1 MADVKKNVIVNH
13 SMDKMFNLVDRIE
26 DYPLFLPWCGGSK
39 ILERNKEITKA
50 SIHIKYSGVN
60 QSFTTQNTKE
70 YPNRIDLKFSDS
82 PMAIDV
88 IFDGIHCASNVSH
101 PFKEMKKFS
110 PIFWMIAIF
119 GLLASA
125 FELAV
130 NLDYTLAF
138 NIVLIIDT
146 PIVLAYF
153 VSAIFVGKTKPW
165 AFWLG
170 FITYAIVFLISILGF
185 VLSLNSF
192 LFVINIIIRLTFLIF
207 MIRMIKTVLNVSKH
221 KNYINHTGEDLDLL
235 DN

>member
-1 MADVKKNVIVNH
+1 MEYQKKYAIPKLQNEFLLIGW
-13 SMDKMFNLVDRIE
+13 DRGYKNIQLFHKDRLIE
-26 DYPLFLPWCGGSK
+26 TIK
-39 ILERNKEITKA
+39 NA
-50 SIHIKYSGVN
+50 SQLKKGLRIQDQELH
-60 QSFTTQNTKE
+60 T
-70 YPNRIDLKFSDS
+70 IDLKFSES

-130 NLDYTLAF
+130 NLDYPLAF
-138 NIVLIIDT
+138 QIVLIIDT

-153 VSAIFVGKTKPW
+153 ISAIFISKIKPW

-170 FITYAIVFLISILGF
+170 FTTYAIVFLISLLGII
-185 VLSLNSF
+185 LSLNSF
-192 LFVINIIIRLTFLIF
+192 LFGINFIIRLTFLIF
-207 MIRMIKTVLNVSKH
+207 MIRMMKTVLNVSKH
-221 KNYINHTGEDLDLL
+221 KNYMKNSGEGLDLL

>member
-1 MADVKKNVIVNH
+1 MEYQKKYPIPKLKNEFLLIGW
-13 SMDKMFNLVDRIE
+13 DRGYKNIQLFYKDRLIE
-26 DYPLFLPWCGGSK
+26 
-39 ILERNKEITKA
+39 T
-50 SIHIKYSGVN
+50 IKYAAQLKKGLTI
-60 QSFTTQNTKE
+60 QDIE
-70 YPNRIDLKFSDS
+70 LNRVDLKFSDS

>member
-1 MADVKKNVIVNH
+1 MEYQKKYPIPKLKNEFLLIGW
-13 SMDKMFNLVDRIE
+13 DRGYKNIQLFYKDRLIE
-26 DYPLFLPWCGGSK
+26 
-39 ILERNKEITKA
+39 T
-50 SIHIKYSGVN
+50 IKNAAQLKKGLTI
-60 QSFTTQNTKE
+60 QDIE
-70 YPNRIDLKFSDS
+70 LNRIDLKFSDS

-153 VSAIFVGKTKPW
+153 ISAIFVGKTKPW

>member
-1 MADVKKNVIVNH
+1 MEYQKKYPIPKLKNEFLLIGW
-13 SMDKMFNLVDRIE
+13 DRGYKNIQLFYKDRLIE
-26 DYPLFLPWCGGSK
+26 
-39 ILERNKEITKA
+39 T
-50 SIHIKYSGVN
+50 IKYAAQLKKGLTI
-60 QSFTTQNTKE
+60 QDIE
-70 YPNRIDLKFSDS
+70 LNRIDLKFSDS

-153 VSAIFVGKTKPW
+153 ISAIFVGKTKPW

-221 KNYINHTGEDLDLL
+221 KNYINHKGEDLDLL

>member
-1 MADVKKNVIVNH
+1 MEYQKKYAIPKLKNEFLLIGW
-13 SMDKMFNLVDRIE
+13 DRGYKNIQLFYKDRLIE
-26 DYPLFLPWCGGSK
+26 TIK
-39 ILERNKEITKA
+39 NA
-50 SIHIKYSGVN
+50 SQLKKGLTIQDQELHTI
-60 QSFTTQNTKE
+60 E
-70 YPNRIDLKFSDS
+70 LKFSES

-130 NLDYTLAF
+130 NLDFSLAF
-138 NIVLIIDT
+138 KIVMIIDT

-153 VSAIFVGKTKPW
+153 ISAIFISKVKPW

-170 FITYAIVFLISILGF
+170 FATYTIAILISFFEI
-185 VLSLNSF
+185 VLSLNGF
-192 LFVINIIIRLTFLIF
+192 IFTINIIIRLTFLIF
-207 MIRMIKTVLNVSKH
+207 IIRMMKTVLNVTKH
-221 KNYINHTGEDLDLL
+221 KNYMSFSGEHLDLL

>member
-1 MADVKKNVIVNH
+1 MEYQKKYAIPKLKNEFLLIGW
-13 SMDKMFNLVDRIE
+13 DRGYKNIQLFYKDRLIE
-26 DYPLFLPWCGGSK
+26 TIK
-39 ILERNKEITKA
+39 NA
-50 SIHIKYSGVN
+50 SQLKKGLSIQDQELDTI
-60 QSFTTQNTKE
+60 E
-70 YPNRIDLKFSDS
+70 LKFSES

-119 GLLASA
+119 GLLASG

-130 NLDYTLAF
+130 NLDFSLAF
-138 NIVLIIDT
+138 NIVMIIDT

-153 VSAIFVGKTKPW
+153 ISAIFISKVKPW

-170 FITYAIVFLISILGF
+170 FVTYTIVFLISILGF
-185 VLSLNSF
+185 ILSLNSF

>member
-1 MADVKKNVIVNH
+1 MEYQKKYAIPKLKNEFLLIGW
-13 SMDKMFNLVDRIE
+13 DRGYKNIQLFYKDRLIE
-26 DYPLFLPWCGGSK
+26 TIK
-39 ILERNKEITKA
+39 NA
-50 SIHIKYSGVN
+50 SQLKKGLSIQDQELDTI
-60 QSFTTQNTKE
+60 E
-70 YPNRIDLKFSDS
+70 LKFSES

-119 GLLASA
+119 GLLASG

-130 NLDYTLAF
+130 NLDFSLAF
-138 NIVLIIDT
+138 KIVMIIDT

-153 VSAIFVGKTKPW
+153 ISAIFISKVKPW

-170 FITYAIVFLISILGF
+170 FVTYTIVFLISILGF
-185 VLSLNSF
+185 ILSLNSF

-221 KNYINHTGEDLDLL
+221 KKYINYTGEDLDLL

>member
-1 MADVKKNVIVNH
+1 MEYQKKYAIPKLKNEFLLIGW
-13 SMDKMFNLVDRIE
+13 DRGYKNIQLFYKDRLIE
-26 DYPLFLPWCGGSK
+26 TIK
-39 ILERNKEITKA
+39 NA
-50 SIHIKYSGVN
+50 SQLKKGLTIQDQELHTI
-60 QSFTTQNTKE
+60 E
-70 YPNRIDLKFSDS
+70 LKFSES

-119 GLLASA
+119 GLLASG

-130 NLDYTLAF
+130 NLDFSLAF
-138 NIVLIIDT
+138 NIVMIIDT

-153 VSAIFVGKTKPW
+153 ISAIFISKVKPW

-170 FITYAIVFLISILGF
+170 FVTYTIVFLISILGF
-185 VLSLNSF
+185 ILSLNSF

-221 KNYINHTGEDLDLL
+221 KKYINYTGEDLDLL

>member
-1 MADVKKNVIVNH
+1 MEYQKKYAIPKLKNEFLLIGW
-13 SMDKMFNLVDRIE
+13 DRGYKNIQLFYKDRLIE
-26 DYPLFLPWCGGSK
+26 TIK
-39 ILERNKEITKA
+39 NA
-50 SIHIKYSGVN
+50 SQLKKGLSIQDQELDTI
-60 QSFTTQNTKE
+60 E
-70 YPNRIDLKFSDS
+70 LKFSES

-119 GLLASA
+119 GLLASG

-130 NLDYTLAF
+130 NLDFSLAF
-138 NIVLIIDT
+138 KIVMIIDT

-153 VSAIFVGKTKPW
+153 ISAIFISKVKPW

-170 FITYAIVFLISILGF
+170 FVTYTIVFLISILGF
-185 VLSLNSF
+185 ILSLNSF

-221 KNYINHTGEDLDLL
+221 KKYINYTGEDLDLL
-235 DN
+235 DNQSTSNT

>member
-1 MADVKKNVIVNH
+1 MEYQKKYAIPKLKNEFLLIGW
-13 SMDKMFNLVDRIE
+13 DRGYKNIQLFYKDRLIE
-26 DYPLFLPWCGGSK
+26 TIK
-39 ILERNKEITKA
+39 NA
-50 SIHIKYSGVN
+50 SLLKKGLTIQDQELHTI
-60 QSFTTQNTKE
+60 E
-70 YPNRIDLKFSDS
+70 LKFSES

-119 GLLASA
+119 GLLASG

-130 NLDYTLAF
+130 NLDFSLAF
-138 NIVLIIDT
+138 NIVMIIDT

-153 VSAIFVGKTKPW
+153 ISAIFISKVKPW

-170 FITYAIVFLISILGF
+170 FVTYTIVFLISILGF
-185 VLSLNSF
+185 ILSLNSF

-221 KNYINHTGEDLDLL
+221 KKYINYTGEDLDLL

>member
-1 MADVKKNVIVNH
+1 MEYQKKYPIPKLKNEFLLI
-13 SMDKMFNLVDRIE
+13 SWDRGYKNIQLFYKDRLIE
-26 DYPLFLPWCGGSK
+26 
-39 ILERNKEITKA
+39 T
-50 SIHIKYSGVN
+50 IKNAAQLKKGLTI
-60 QSFTTQNTKE
+60 QDIE
-70 YPNRIDLKFSDS
+70 LNRIDLKFSDS

-185 VLSLNSF
+185 VISLNSF

>member
-1 MADVKKNVIVNH
+1 MEYQKKYAIPKLKNEFLLIGW
-13 SMDKMFNLVDRIE
+13 DRGYKNIQLFYKDRLIE
-26 DYPLFLPWCGGSK
+26 TIK
-39 ILERNKEITKA
+39 NA
-50 SIHIKYSGVN
+50 SQLKKGLTIQDQELHTI
-60 QSFTTQNTKE
+60 E
-70 YPNRIDLKFSDS
+70 LKFSES

-130 NLDYTLAF
+130 NLDFSLAF
-138 NIVLIIDT
+138 NIVMIIDT

-153 VSAIFVGKTKPW
+153 ISAIFISKVKPW

-170 FITYAIVFLISILGF
+170 FVTYTIAILISFFEI

-192 LFVINIIIRLTFLIF
+192 IFAINIIIRLTFLIF
-207 MIRMIKTVLNVSKH
+207 MFRMMKTVLNVSKH
-221 KNYINHTGEDLDLL
+221 KKYINYTGEDLDLL

>member
-1 MADVKKNVIVNH
+1 
-13 SMDKMFNLVDRIE
+13 
-26 DYPLFLPWCGGSK
+26 
-39 ILERNKEITKA
+39 
-50 SIHIKYSGVN
+50 
-60 QSFTTQNTKE
+60 
-70 YPNRIDLKFSDS
+70 
-82 PMAIDV
+82 MAIDV

-153 VSAIFVGKTKPW
+153 VSAIFIGKTKPW

>member
-1 MADVKKNVIVNH
+1 MEYQKKYPIPKLKNEFLLI
-13 SMDKMFNLVDRIE
+13 SWDRGYKNIQLFYKDRLIE
-26 DYPLFLPWCGGSK
+26 
-39 ILERNKEITKA
+39 T
-50 SIHIKYSGVN
+50 IKNAAQLKKGLTI
-60 QSFTTQNTKE
+60 QDIE
-70 YPNRIDLKFSDS
+70 LNRIDLKFSDS

-221 KNYINHTGEDLDLL
+221 KNYINKKGEDLDLL